1 MDSQTGGKSMLRGIV
16 LSLFISSLLIAGAAG
31 ARDVACGE
39 KCDTKM
45 NQCLATCEKP
55 PEAERAEGDKYEVCQ
70 NECAKSIFHPCL
82 DACKMPKP
90 AWATD

>member
-1 MDSQTGGKSMLRGIV
+1 MIALA
-16 LSLFISSLLIAGAAG
+16 SLAFSAGAS

-45 NQCLATCEKP
+45 NQCIATCEKP
-55 PEAERAEGDKYEVCQ
+55 PEAQRGVGDSYEICQ
-70 NECAKSIFHPCL
+70 NECAKTIFHPCL

-90 AWATD
+90 DFAKD

>member
-1 MDSQTGGKSMLRGIV
+1 MLRRIARTGWTIGMIAVASFVASGIA
-16 LSLFISSLLIAGAAG
+16 S

-55 PEAERAEGDKYEVCQ
+55 PDSERGVGDKYEVCQ
-70 NECAKSIFHPCL
+70 NQCAMTVFHPCL

-90 AWATD
+90 DFAKD